1 MGRIHVLSETVANQI
16 AAGEVVERPA
26 SVVKEMLEN
35 SLDAGATRIKISVEA
50 GGKKLIQI
58 TDNGCGMVRDDAMLA
73 FERHATSKIKNAED
87 LLSVVTLGFRGEA
100 LPSIASVSRLRLE
113 TRAAEEASG
122 TGIEING
129 GRMAGVEEAGLAA
142 GTSITVRDLFF
153 NTPARKKFL
162 KSESTELSHIASLV
176 THYALAHP
184 DKHVELHSATNAML
198 VAPPVAGQSERV
210 YQVFG
215 KETLDQLIPVAARQA
230 LAHVGL
236 PQPPPWRRKEE
247 DLDGE
252 EIVSHEPG
260 EMRVHGF
267 VSKPEIQKLN
277 RNSIFVFVNGR
288 LIRDRL
294 VQHAITEAYR
304 NIIPPTVYPV
314 VLLFLEL
321 PAAEVD
327 VNVHPSKTE
336 VRFRQQTAMHD
347 FVRDSVR
354 AALMKARPVPQF
366 VAEIRAHA
374 TASQALTPG
383 TLTPDASWHPSEE
396 GLPAFRNRVAE
407 AGQGEVGVEGNF
419 SLQVPVQPP
428 ISTRFQFDGGIA
440 VEANAAIP
448 VARGLESAALDP
460 DFATTLPRQ
469 QFDAV
474 PDHGC
479 SPGLD
484 VSEEEPT
491 LSALG
496 TLKPLGQIRN
506 SFILAVNEDGLWIV
520 DQHVAHERVLFERV
534 LKQRAAMRVESQRLL
549 MPIVLELSPAQQA
562 VFREISDE
570 LARNGFE
577 AEPFGAR
584 SVAIKVA
591 PAGVEAAAVEHM
603 LHELLDQFSSEEQS
617 LNLEKIRTRIA
628 ASIACHA
635 AIKVNMPLDQNKMEW
650 LLAELAK
657 TDHPMSCPHGR
668 PVVLRYSV
676 KDIQKAFKRIS
687 LSAVSFQLSV
697 RPALFWLTADSR

>member
-1 MGRIHVLSETVANQI
+1 MGRIHVLSDTVANQI

-35 SLDAGATRIKISVEA
+35 SLDAGATRIKLNVEA
-50 GGKKLIQI
+50 GGRKLIQI

-87 LLSVVTLGFRGEA
+87 LLSVATLGFRGEA

-113 TRAAEEASG
+113 TRAAEEDSG
-122 TGIEING
+122 TVVEING
-129 GRMAGVEEAGLAA
+129 GKIARVEEAGLPL

-153 NTPARKKFL
+153 NIPARKKFL

-184 DKHVELHSATNAML
+184 DKHFELHSATNAML
-198 VAPPVAGQSERV
+198 VAPPVAGHSERV

-215 KETLDQLIPVAARQA
+215 KETLDQLIPLAARQA
-230 LAHVGL
+230 LDHIGL
-236 PQPPPWRRKEE
+236 PQPPPWRRKEV
-247 DLDGE
+247 DDDGE
-252 EIVSHEPG
+252 RLQPKDPG

-294 VQHAITEAYR
+294 VQHALTEAYR

-321 PAAEVD
+321 PSAEVD

-336 VRFRQQTAMHD
+336 VRFRQQSAMHD

-366 VAEIRAHA
+366 VTEIRAHA
-374 TASQALTPG
+374 TAGQALTPG
-383 TLTPDASWHPSEE
+383 AQQSSQPWDGSPGASVHQFPQ
-396 GLPAFRNRVAE
+396 PANALAVD
-407 AGQGEVGVEGNF
+407 GNF
-419 SLQVPVQPP
+419 ALQAPVQPP
-428 ISTRFQFDGGIA
+428 ISARLQFEGGIA
-440 VEANAAIP
+440 VDANAAVP
-448 VARGLESAALDP
+448 VARGLENAQLAP
-460 DFATTLPRQ
+460 NFAPAQ
-469 QFDAV
+469 QTEAI

-479 SPGLD
+479 APALD

-534 LKQRAAMRVESQRLL
+534 LKQRAAKQVESQRLL
-549 MPIVLELSPAQQA
+549 MPMVLELSPAQQA
-562 VFREISDE
+562 VFADISDE

-584 SVAIKVA
+584 SVAVKVA
-591 PAGVEAAAVEHM
+591 PAGVEASQVEHM
-603 LHELLDQFSSEEQS
+603 LHEILDQISSEEQS

-635 AIKVNMPLDQNKMEW
+635 AIKVNMPLEQNKMEW

-676 KDIQKAFKRIS
+676 KDIQKAFKRI
-687 LSAVSFQLSV
+687 
-697 RPALFWLTADSR
+697 